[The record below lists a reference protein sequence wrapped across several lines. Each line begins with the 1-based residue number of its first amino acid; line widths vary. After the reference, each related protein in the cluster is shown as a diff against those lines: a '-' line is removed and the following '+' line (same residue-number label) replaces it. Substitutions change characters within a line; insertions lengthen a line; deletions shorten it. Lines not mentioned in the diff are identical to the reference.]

1 MLKLKMFKNIYPIF
15 ITGIN
20 KSGQTILW
28 QGLKKSYNLEGPNN
42 SVQSINILKFY
53 FIQTKSE
60 LGVAICKGF
69 IFFILKNSSQAFFA
83 PAQVP

>member
-1 MLKLKMFKNIYPIF
+1 MFKNIYPIF

-42 SVQSINILKFY
+42 SVQSNNEYRF
-53 FIQTKSE
+53 
-60 LGVAICKGF
+60 
-69 IFFILKNSSQAFFA
+69 
-83 PAQVP
+83 